1 MKLIK
6 NILFILFIYS
16 LLACV
21 ICIICGF
28 LFFKAP
34 NLLLINVTIYHIQQG
49 LLLFLKILPAIFIS
63 GIVVG
68 YSWAF
73 GKEKSETKVRFSA
86 VFAQYLKT
94 VFIIG
99 LFCTLICFISSEVI
113 VPYILFSQSKAKDD
127 SNNIQEFLDLA
138 EKNLEN
144 EDYFSAEF
152 YTQLILDLD
161 KTNNDALALRSI
173 IENEKNNKLQKEEE
187 IIPQENKPIPAI
199 DSTMTIPQLMDKAVA
214 CYYQKDYF
222 DAHYYASLVLD
233 ISNSTDGNRELATE
247 IATDA
252 WNNLEDYH
260 AFDDELSKTVFE
272 SKKTGYEAIID
283 GDYSKAYYTFKKLLD
298 SYPLDQDIQNY
309 YSRARDLLN
318 ARAFFIDET
327 YDLQKF
333 EQYKNVHFAIP
344 RVDDGKDIVSI
355 KGITITKQTGSM
367 LQYLRGFSLISYDKN
382 NQLLMTLSVPYAK
395 LCSVPIGNI
404 SSSLSDYIQA
414 FSSTKYLPYLFFHSV
429 DRSDSTIN
437 IKPEIKYYNGYSL
450 TFDSTYILPIPY
462 EDFGM
467 LCDASNG
474 PETMP
479 LISLFKFAENASIY
493 GFSTE
498 VYSQLLISRLTYPF
512 LVMICFIL
520 AAIIGWGSRLFTN
533 DAFKFRWLF
542 MFPLTTLIAYIFLDI
557 LTYVINILF
566 YVVLG
571 VAANASLLICLVVM
585 IIFLFLCALRFISL
599 KSN

>member
-1 MKLIK
+1 MKLVK

-16 LLACV
+16 LLACI
-21 ICIICGF
+21 ICIIGGF
-28 LFFKAP
+28 VFFKVP
-34 NLLLINVTIYHIQQG
+34 DLVLINAPVYHIQQG

-73 GKEKSETKVRFSA
+73 GKEKSNTKVRFSA

-99 LFCTLICFISSEVI
+99 LLCTLLCFISNEVI
-113 VPYILFSQSKAKDD
+113 VPYILFSQSKVKSD
-127 SNNIQEFLDLA
+127 SNNVQEFLDLA
-138 EKNLEN
+138 NKNLDED
-144 EDYFSAEF
+144 DYFSAEF

-161 KTNNDALALRSI
+161 ETNNDALALRSI
-173 IENEKNNKLQKEEE
+173 IEKDKNNKIQKAQDE
-187 IIPQENKPIPAI
+187 ILQENKPIPSI
-199 DSTMTIPQLMDKAVA
+199 DNTMTIPQLMDKAIT
-214 CYYQKDYF
+214 CYYQKNYF
-222 DAHYYASLVLD
+222 DAHYYATLVLD
-233 ISNSTDGNRELATE
+233 ISNSTDGNRDLATE
-247 IATDA
+247 IATDS
-252 WNNLEDYH
+252 WNNLKDYH
-260 AFDDELSKTVFE
+260 VFEDELSKTVFE

-283 GDYSKAYYTFKKLLD
+283 GDYSKAYYTFKELID

-309 YSRARDLLN
+309 YSRAKDLLN
-318 ARAFFIDET
+318 ARVFFIDET

-333 EQYKNVHFAIP
+333 EQYQNVHFAIP
-344 RVDDGKDIVSI
+344 RVDGGKDIVSI

-395 LCSVPIGNI
+395 LCSVPVGNI
-404 SSSLSDYIQA
+404 SASLRDYVKTT
-414 FSSTKYLPYLFFHSV
+414 STKYLPYLFFNSV
-429 DRSDSTIN
+429 DRSDSTIS
-437 IKPEIKYYNGYSL
+437 ISPEIKYYNGYSL
-450 TFDSTYILPIPY
+450 TFDSTYIFPIPY

-479 LISLFKFAENASIY
+479 LISLFKFAENANKY

-498 VYSQLLISRLTYPF
+498 VYSQLLITRLTYPF
-512 LVMICFIL
+512 IVMICFIL